1 LVFWFSFTF
10 TKLQLQQLH
19 YDTGQVNGTVPFYTG
34 DNWTSSFSLLA
45 QLAPSTACPLHP
57 YELGTYFSNPNTAA
71 PARLPSRE
79 ASQGWTLGERELN
92 GHVTRQRSQPGTA
105 TQRVSGW
112 YLENGA
118 VMRPITTH
126 LSQSEQDTGTRHK
139 PATSHQPPCF
149 GGPESAVRV
158 RASSVEP
165 RLLFASAHMPVVSAR
180 RRSRAWTAC
189 DQAQVEW
196 ARELVGQEL
205 VAVER
210 WDQSRKARH

>member
-45 QLAPSTACPLHP
+45 QLPPSTACPLHP

-79 ASQGWTLGERELN
+79 ASQGWTLVERELN

-105 TQRVSGW
+105 IQRVSGW

-126 LSQSEQDTGTRHK
+126 LSQSEQDTGTRHQ
-139 PATSHQPPCF
+139 PATSH
-149 GGPESAVRV
+149 RV
-158 RASSVEP
+158 LE
-165 RLLFASAHMPVVSAR
+165 
-180 RRSRAWTAC
+180 
-189 DQAQVEW
+189 
-196 ARELVGQEL
+196 G
-205 VAVER
+205 
-210 WDQSRKARH
+210 RKVQ